1 MPIDRQ
7 RNQMLCRRLSRLLN
21 QVADK
26 PQPDTVHQFR
36 TTARRI
42 EALLEALSPDPD
54 KNQRRLTK
62 RVVKLRR
69 RAGRVRDIDV
79 QMAALR
85 SLKIG
90 RDAQRKDRLMQALAE
105 LRSKR
110 EKRLVSV
117 LDKETIREV
126 RKRLR
131 KAAKGLSLFA
141 EPAAMDGALDAA
153 APFDPIATSLRM
165 FVRVARAQGAPLR
178 EDNLHAYRLETK
190 HVRYVAEMAGE
201 DQTAQKIVAEL
212 KRMQDTIGEWHDWLV
227 LTQRAQ
233 EMLAPAPES
242 PLIAA
247 LQNVT
252 RAKFREAISVCTDAR
267 KNLLEVARTVLPPRK
282 SAAGV
287 HEPAV
292 AASA

>member
-1 MPIDRQ
+1 
-7 RNQMLCRRLSRLLN
+7 MLCRRLSRLLN

-26 PQPDTVHQFR
+26 PQPDAVHQFR

-90 RDAQRKDRLMQALAE
+90 RDAQRKDRLMQALAD

-110 EKRLVSV
+110 EKRLVSA

-131 KAAKGLSLFA
+131 KAAKSLSLFA

-153 APFDPIATSLRM
+153 APFDPVATSLRM

-233 EMLAPAPES
+233 EVLAPAPES

-267 KNLLEVARTVLPPRK
+267 KNLLEVARAVLPPRK
-282 SAAGV
+282 TATGV
-287 HEPAV
+287 QEPAV

>member
-21 QVADK
+21 KVADK

-69 RAGRVRDIDV
+69 RAGRVRDMDV

-110 EKRLVSV
+110 EKRLVSA

-131 KAAKGLSLFA
+131 KAAQNLSLFA

-153 APFDPIATSLRM
+153 APFDPVGASLRM
-165 FVRVARAQGAPLR
+165 FVRVARAQGAALR

-201 DQTAQKIVAEL
+201 DETAQTIVAEL
-212 KRMQDTIGEWHDWLV
+212 KHMQDTIGEWHDWLV

-233 EMLAPAPES
+233 ELLAPAPES

-252 RAKFREAISVCTDAR
+252 RAKFREAISACTEAR
-267 KNLLEVARTVLPPRK
+267 KNLLEIARAVLPARK
-282 SAAGV
+282 TATGV
-287 HEPAV
+287 SEPAV

>member
-7 RNQMLCRRLSRLLN
+7 RNHRLCRQLSRLLKK
-21 QVADK
+21 VADK
-26 PQPDTVHQFR
+26 PQPDAVHQFR

-42 EALLEALSPDPD
+42 EALLEVLSPDPD

-62 RVVKLRR
+62 RVAKLRR
-69 RAGRVRDIDV
+69 RAGKVRDMDV

-90 RDAQRKDRLMQALAE
+90 RDAQRKERLMQALAE

-110 EKRLVSV
+110 EKKLVSA
-117 LDKETIREV
+117 LGKETVREV

-131 KAAKGLSLFA
+131 KAAQNLSLFA
-141 EPAAMDGALDAA
+141 QPATTDGARDTAA
-153 APFDPIATSLRM
+153 AFDPAGTALRL
-165 FVRVARAQGAPLR
+165 FVQVARAQGAALR

-201 DQTAQKIVAEL
+201 DHTARTIVAEL

-227 LTQRAQ
+227 LSQRAQ
-233 EMLAPAPES
+233 EVLAPPPES
-242 PLIAA
+242 ALIAA

-252 RAKFREAISVCTDAR
+252 RAKFREAVSVCTEAR
-267 KNLLEVARTVLPPRK
+267 KNLLEIARTVLPPRK
-282 SAAGV
+282 TATGVSAL
-287 HEPAV
+287 PV